1 MRIGLILPEAP
12 QYSET
17 FFNYKIKCLKE
28 SGYDVTVFSGK
39 RTKNKLFFKHSS
51 AYPVYKNKKRQSVFH
66 LTENIIHE
74 RSYNNTQIRLDTFR
88 ICNDV
93 S

>member
-51 AYPVYKNKKRQSVFH
+51 AYPVYKNKKIRQFV
-66 LTENIIHE
+66 
-74 RSYNNTQIRLDTFR
+74 YNYTQSCLDTFR